1 MSQYWALLVLFLG
14 TAPVTMSQQLGL
26 VDTLVASGASKFASF
41 IQSDPDVL
49 QLYTSGQFGTIF
61 APSDSVLTNVTVL
74 SRALN
79 PLQQRQAAFQAAK
92 GETDLEQASEPLTG
106 AILETAMGSPLLD
119 GGNQRIV
126 VDTRPINATGPT
138 RRWHS
143 PLPTR
148 RAPASLLRI
157 TSGLGSNTNVI
168 KGDIPFQGGIIHITD
183 SYFTL
188 PESLSSTSSATGQ
201 STFSRMLATSNMTQT
216 LESTHSITAF
226 LPSDAA
232 FSASNSTLPASTLL
246 ANHVVLGNVKYLPD
260 LQNGVSLTTQRGE
273 RLAITVRGGQY
284 YVNGARITKANLI
297 LDNGVAH
304 VVDKI
309 ITPSPL
315 SPPSPSAASD
325 NAAHLGKIFA
335 MVTALVTFVW
345 I

>member
-1 MSQYWALLVLFLG
+1 
-14 TAPVTMSQQLGL
+14 MSQQLGL
-26 VDTLVASGASKFASF
+26 IDTLVTSGASKFASF

-61 APSDSVLTNVTVL
+61 APSDSVMSNLTVL
-74 SRALN
+74 SRALI
-79 PLQQRQAAFQAAK
+79 PSQQRRAAFQAAK
-92 GETDLEQASEPLTG
+92 GETNLEQASRPLTG
-106 AILETAMGSPLLD
+106 AILETAMRSPLLD

-126 VDTRPINATGPT
+126 IDTRPINATGPT

-143 PLPTR
+143 TLPTR
-148 RAPASLLRI
+148 QAPTSLLRI

-188 PESLSSTSSATGQ
+188 PESLSNTSNATGQ

-232 FSASNSTLPASTLL
+232 FSASNSTLTASTLL
-246 ANHVVLGNVKYLPD
+246 ANHVVLGSVKYLPD

-297 LDNGVAH
+297 LENGVAH

-309 ITPSPL
+309 ITPSP
-315 SPPSPSAASD
+315 PSPSAASG
-325 NAAHLGKIFA
+325 NAAHLGKMF
-335 MVTALVTFVW
+335 ALVVALVIFVCM
-345 I
+345 